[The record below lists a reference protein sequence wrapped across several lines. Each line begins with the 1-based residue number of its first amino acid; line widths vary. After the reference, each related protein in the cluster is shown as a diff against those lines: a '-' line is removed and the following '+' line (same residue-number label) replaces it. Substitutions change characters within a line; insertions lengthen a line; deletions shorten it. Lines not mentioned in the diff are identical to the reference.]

1 MVCCEQEILVDTYY
15 EVSGQSKRNGEQK
28 TYGKGESIYDVVLRA
43 CLKHPEWDRPEETA
57 ENMRK
62 TFKRYEAAFKTAH
75 AKVTK
80 LSTKRSGSGGGE
92 DLPQE
97 ARDIIAST
105 KLYDNFARYVNTRG
119 YLAPGVVI
127 ESGDGGAGAAMKKP
141 DKRQLLR
148 EAEEYASAVCS
159 LLFVLLSRLMQL
171 LCV

>member
-1 MVCCEQEILVDTYY
+1 MQTDVDYRGGVGVGGGGGGCGVVFFFFFFSSRRRHT
-15 EVSGQSKRNGEQK
+15 RCA
-28 TYGKGESIYDVVLRA
+28 DVTGVQTCAL
-43 CLKHPEWDRPEETA
+43 PISEETA